1 MEYVFGYLK
10 IKGNLEQVLKTVGE
24 QSSNLSGNNQI
35 QRKFSDSIITDEFT
49 VKEKYLSKID
59 VAGNHYDWYIIKD
72 HSRYIDYFTPLKE
85 QIQTDITDS
94 QNALCDLSADLEE
107 MLVDVENALCELTE
121 E

>member
-49 VKEKYLSKID
+49 VKEKYLSKVD

-72 HSRYIDYFTPLKE
+72 HSRYIDYFTPMRE
-85 QIQTDITDS
+85 QITTDITDS

-107 MLVDVENALCELTE
+107 MLVDIENALCELTE